1 LNAITLNGRRG
12 MSPSRDPVQPILVN
26 PAQIVAAIP
35 AGQGCVVHMTGGLSL
50 EVVETLRDIDA
61 LLSAL
66 SE

>member
-1 LNAITLNGRRG
+1 VNTITLNGRRG

>member
-1 LNAITLNGRRG
+1 VNTITLNGRRG

-50 EVVETLRDIDA
+50 EVVETREDIEA
-61 LLSAL
+61 LLL
-66 SE
+66 VLLE

>member
-50 EVVETLRDIDA
+50 EVSETCEEIEA
-61 LLSAL
+61 LLAMMA
-66 SE
+66 E

>member
-1 LNAITLNGRRG
+1 VNVITLNGRRG
-12 MSPSRDPVQPILVN
+12 LSPSRDPVQPILVN